1 MKFQTKLWKRSAK
14 SYATT
19 IPHALLFLI
28 NDEKRYNVVWNYE
41 EKLEKW
47 SVEFKEGKQKNTKF
61 TTTLWKRSQRSYA
74 TTIPLSVLILMYE
87 NKNYVLE
94 WEFEK
99 KIGKWIITLKEV
111 KQ

>member
-28 NDEKRYNVVWNYE
+28 NDEKRYNVCWNYE
-41 EKLEKW
+41 ESIDKW
-47 SVEFKEGKQKNTKF
+47 SVEFKEKSNQKF

-74 TTIPLSVLILMYE
+74 TTIPISVLILMYE
-87 NKNYVLE
+87 NKNYELE
-94 WEFEK
+94 WEFNKNLK
-99 KIGKWIITLKEV
+99 KWVVTLKEE